1 MVGRQTDCNLR
12 VPAIDVS
19 RRHCEIMLEDD
30 ELTVRDLGSRNGTY
44 VNGQKTD
51 IKELSPGDV
60 LSVGPL
66 VFVVQIDGEPD
77 DFDPREKHRIG
88 SETGEESKS
97 RSAKSEHA
105 DEPTRVGTMKTDA
118 PAATAPEPSSPGGL
132 LDDVGLSNADDDSS
146 VIDFDFDFD
155 DDDDDQPPL

>member
-19 RRHCEIMLEDD
+19 RRHCEIMLEED

-51 IKELSPGDV
+51 IKELSAGDV

-66 VFVVQIDGEPD
+66 VFVVQIDGEPE

-88 SETGEESKS
+88 SDTGEESKS
-97 RSAKSEHA
+97 RSEKSEHA
-105 DEPTRVGTMKTDA
+105 DEPTRVGKMKADV
-118 PAATAPEPSSPGGL
+118 PAEVSSEPSGGGL